1 MSLRSMT
8 GIGRASGPVGADRVV
23 ELSVRS
29 VNHRALDLNVKVRES
44 EASLEPLLRRVFS
57 RRHARGKVDV
67 ALQVRRHSVA
77 GREVEI
83 DEALLETFI
92 ARLARLAEK
101 YPVVT
106 RLEPRDLLAIPQ
118 LFTFEEKSEELSEG
132 EVAQLEAVADR
143 AADALV
149 AMRESEGSRVAGDLS
164 ARIARLREQLSSI
177 ASRRSEIAG
186 RIRENVR
193 ERLRAIA
200 AEFPLDPGRLEQEA
214 ALAADRSDISEEL
227 HRLDGHLEQFAELV
241 ASARDPVGKKLEFL
255 CQEILRELNTLG
267 SKARDLPLVREVVDM
282 KSELEKIREQVANV
296 E

>member
-1 MSLRSMT
+1 VTLRSMT
-8 GIGRASGPVGADRVV
+8 GIGRASGPVGPDRVA

-29 VNHRALDLNVKVRES
+29 VNHRALDLNVKVRET

-57 RRHARGKVDV
+57 RRFARGKVDV
-67 ALQVRRHSVA
+67 ALQMRRLSTA
-77 GREVEI
+77 GREVAV
-83 DEALLETFI
+83 DEALLEAFL
-92 ARLARLAEK
+92 ARLSRLAEK
-101 YPVVT
+101 YPVVA
-106 RLEPRDLLAIPQ
+106 RLEPRDLLAVPQ
-118 LFTFEEKSEELSEG
+118 LFTFDEAPEELSGADLEELEG
-132 EVAQLEAVADR
+132 IANR
-143 AADALV
+143 AADALIE
-149 AMRESEGSRVAGDLS
+149 MREAEGARVSADLAG
-164 ARIARLREQLSSI
+164 RIERLRDQLSSL
-177 ASRRSEIAG
+177 ASRRAEIAA
-186 RIRENVR
+186 RVRDNVR

-200 AEFPLDPGRLEQEA
+200 AEFPMDPGRLEQEA

-227 HRLDGHLEQFAELV
+227 HRLEGHLEQFGELV